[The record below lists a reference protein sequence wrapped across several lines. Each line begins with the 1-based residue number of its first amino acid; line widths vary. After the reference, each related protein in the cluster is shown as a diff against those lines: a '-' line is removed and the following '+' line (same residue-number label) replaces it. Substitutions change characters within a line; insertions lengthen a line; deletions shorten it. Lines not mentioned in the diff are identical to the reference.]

1 MVMTIATNCS
11 NTRSCI
17 SFWERFGDPPRIMLR
32 RTSSSPRATAPPA
45 MGRMIVLRNE
55 AIAVHN
61 TAQDRPPSPASGPA
75 KVPRSG
81 FLSNNI
87 RRLAWHPPSAFSA
100 PARCNVRQ
108 RRYFYLVVMDAF
120 YAFLADD
127 GWAIASHIALSTLM
141 ALFPFL
147 IVLASLAGF
156 FGSKELA
163 DQAVGLLLQIWPK
176 QVADSLSGEIHD
188 VLTTSR
194 GDILTI
200 GAMLAVYFASN
211 GVEALRVALNRA
223 YSVVEPRRWYWLRLE
238 SIGYTLV
245 AAITALAMAFL
256 IVLGPLIIEAAR
268 RNIPLIVETTEK
280 LLSVSRYGVTIT
292 ALIIALSIL
301 HAWLPAG
308 RRGFLQILPGIVFTF
323 VASLVSGLVFGQ
335 YLARF
340 ANNYVTMYAGLAS
353 VIIALVFLYFIAAIF
368 VYGGELN
375 AAIIKS
381 RLPHGVSLQAAQSL
395 KPLDSQA

>member
-1 MVMTIATNCS
+1 
-11 NTRSCI
+11 
-17 SFWERFGDPPRIMLR
+17 
-32 RTSSSPRATAPPA
+32 
-45 MGRMIVLRNE
+45 
-55 AIAVHN
+55 
-61 TAQDRPPSPASGPA
+61 
-75 KVPRSG
+75 
-81 FLSNNI
+81 
-87 RRLAWHPPSAFSA
+87 
-100 PARCNVRQ
+100 VRQ
-108 RRYFYLVVMDAF
+108 LRYVYHVVMDAF
-120 YAFLADD
+120 YMFLADD

-147 IVLASLAGF
+147 IVLTSLAGF

-163 DQAVGLLLQIWPK
+163 DQAAELLLQVWPQ
-176 QVADSLSGEIHD
+176 QVADALSGEIHD
-188 VLTTSR
+188 VLTTTR

-200 GAMLAVYFASN
+200 GAVLAVYFASN

-223 YSVVEPRRWYWLRLE
+223 YAVTESRRWYWLRLE

-245 AAITALAMAFL
+245 AAFTSLAMAFL
-256 IVLGPLIIEAAR
+256 IILGPLILEAAR
-268 RNIPLIVETTEK
+268 RHIPFFVESNES
-280 LLSVSRYGVTIT
+280 LLTFARYGITVT
-292 ALIIALSIL
+292 ALIVALFIL

-308 RRGFLQILPGIVFTF
+308 RRSFLQILPGIIFTM
-323 VASLVSGLVFGQ
+323 VASLISGVVFGQ

-381 RLPHGVSLQAAQSL
+381 RLPHGMSLHAAQSL
-395 KPLDSQA
+395 RPADSQA

>member
-1 MVMTIATNCS
+1 LKQ
-11 NTRSCI
+11 
-17 SFWERFGDPPRIMLR
+17 LR
-32 RTSSSPRATAPPA
+32 YVFDV
-45 MGRMIVLRNE
+45 GL
-55 AIAVHN
+55 
-61 TAQDRPPSPASGPA
+61 
-75 KVPRSG
+75 
-81 FLSNNI
+81 
-87 RRLAWHPPSAFSA
+87 
-100 PARCNVRQ
+100 
-108 RRYFYLVVMDAF
+108 DAF
-120 YAFLADD
+120 YTFLADD

-141 ALFPFL
+141 AMFPFL
-147 IVLASLAGF
+147 IVLTSLAGF

-163 DQAVGLLLQIWPK
+163 DQAVSLILQTWPQ
-176 QVADSLSGEIHD
+176 QVADTLSGQIHD
-188 VLTTSR
+188 VLTTTR
-194 GDILTI
+194 GDALTI
-200 GAMLAVYFASN
+200 GLVLALYFASN

-223 YSVVEPRRWYWLRLE
+223 YSVVEMRRWYWLRLE

-245 AAITALAMAFL
+245 AAFTALAMSFL
-256 IVLGPLIIEAAR
+256 IVLGPLMLEAAR
-268 RNIPLIVETTEK
+268 RYIPLIVETNEHF
-280 LLSVSRYGVTIT
+280 LNLSRYGIAVS
-292 ALIIALSIL
+292 ALTVALFLL

-323 VASLVSGLVFGQ
+323 VASLVSGVVFGQ

-395 KPLDSQA
+395 EPLDSRA

>member
-1 MVMTIATNCS
+1 M
-11 NTRSCI
+11 
-17 SFWERFGDPPRIMLR
+17 
-32 RTSSSPRATAPPA
+32 
-45 MGRMIVLRNE
+45 
-55 AIAVHN
+55 
-61 TAQDRPPSPASGPA
+61 
-75 KVPRSG
+75 
-81 FLSNNI
+81 
-87 RRLAWHPPSAFSA
+87 
-100 PARCNVRQ
+100 
-108 RRYFYLVVMDAF
+108 
-120 YAFLADD
+120 ADD

-147 IVLASLAGF
+147 IVLTSLAGF

-163 DQAVGLLLQIWPK
+163 DQAASLLLQVWPT
-176 QVADSLSGEIHD
+176 QVADALSGEIHD
-188 VLTTSR
+188 VLTTTR
-194 GDILTI
+194 TGVLTI
-200 GAMLAVYFASN
+200 GAVLSVYFASN

-223 YSVVEPRRWYWLRLE
+223 YAVVEMRRWYWLRLE

-256 IVLGPLIIEAAR
+256 IVLGPLFIEAAR
-268 RNIPLIVETTEK
+268 RHIPLVVESNESILTW
-280 LLSVSRYGVTIT
+280 LRYGIT
-292 ALIIALSIL
+292 VAALVVALLIL

-308 RRGFLQILPGIVFTF
+308 RRGFLQILPGIVFTI
-323 VASLVSGLVFGQ
+323 VASLISGIVFGQ

-395 KPLDSQA
+395 KPAETQA

>member
-1 MVMTIATNCS
+1 
-11 NTRSCI
+11 
-17 SFWERFGDPPRIMLR
+17 
-32 RTSSSPRATAPPA
+32 
-45 MGRMIVLRNE
+45 
-55 AIAVHN
+55 
-61 TAQDRPPSPASGPA
+61 
-75 KVPRSG
+75 
-81 FLSNNI
+81 
-87 RRLAWHPPSAFSA
+87 
-100 PARCNVRQ
+100 
-108 RRYFYLVVMDAF
+108 
-120 YAFLADD
+120 
-127 GWAIASHIALSTLM
+127 
-141 ALFPFL
+141 
-147 IVLASLAGF
+147 F

-256 IVLGPLIIEAAR
+256 IVLGPLFIEAAR
-268 RNIPLIVETTEK
+268 RNIPLIVETK
-280 LLSVSRYGVTIT
+280 QQLLSVSRYGVTIT
-292 ALIIALSIL
+292 ALIIALLIL

-308 RRGFLQILPGIVFTF
+308 RRGFLQILPGIIFTL
-323 VASLVSGLVFGQ
+323 VASLVSGIVFGQ

-395 KPLDSQA
+395 KPAETQA